1 MKQLVIIAGG
11 FHPFH
16 AGHLALYQ
24 SAVQAFPGADVKV
37 AATND
42 TSTRPFPFKLKEKL
56 AQLAGVPPGDFYQVK
71 SPFRADEITKNYDP
85 ATTQLIFVR
94 SEKDSGKPPVP
105 GGIKRDGNP
114 AYLQPISRNM
124 APMTQHAYMAYLPT
138 VTFGPG
144 MQSATEIRTAWPE
157 LDDRRRMAL
166 VMSLYP
172 HTQKNPKLAKNVV
185 KMLDTAMGTEIKGQ
199 VSTDRYDDG
208 LESELREVLDTKAGK
223 SNHAHWNA
231 SDPDMV
237 KFTFTASNGVE
248 YQLDFLE
255 PYIGPD
261 EMSPYDFFDSDEVY
275 NKSKFVSFEQLT
287 KDIKGGYPV
296 AKQGIEGTGS
306 AAEVF
311 GIVVN
316 AIIQYVKKARPALLY
331 FQAAE
336 PNRRALY
343 ARMIRRILPGL
354 PGWAS
359 TADDAGQFA
368 IYNRRAIKSAMG
380 TQAQDVTESH
390 RIVTELRNT
399 MYQYIR
405 SIVPK
410 WPDYVVRDWLYKGR
424 GKNKN
429 YDINSRDIKNEV
441 IEMISDAGLTPD
453 TQWQLVPDMKFTMDM
468 FDPMTKQRLIGRAG
482 GHSDLGMGISRDK
495 ERHATQAALAQQ
507 QGGIRKEPVIL
518 IKTAKGYGLPE
529 GWHRTIQHFAKYP
542 EGYTGP
548 AYVAVAQGMN
558 EATGDERFDNIMSRI
573 RQEPTIPDPQ
583 MPPTDVK
590 DLYHWAVKHHK
601 PYHKIFAHWAMR
613 EGYKSV
619 APALQKAGNL
629 DSDALDYWT
638 PDVWKLWY
646 GPDAEMPRHWSKE
659 RVPDELR
666 DYLEGVFDA
675 YENIWQDWPNEYRQ
689 IGDRGVAEEVTRQMN
704 IGGMTASYQS
714 KYNQP
719 ISEDYLD
726 ETRS

>member
-1 MKQLVIIAGG
+1 MQQLVIMPGG

-24 SAVQAFPGADVKV
+24 SALEAFPGADVKV

-85 ATTQLIFVR
+85 ADTQLIFVR
-94 SEKDSGKPPVP
+94 SEKDADKPPRP
-105 GGIKRDGNP
+105 GGVKKDGNP
-114 AYLQPISRNM
+114 GYLQPVSNNM
-124 APMTQHAYMAYLPT
+124 GPMTQHAYMAYLPT

-144 MQSATEIRTAWPE
+144 MRSATEIRTAWPE
-157 LDDRRRMAL
+157 LDERRRMAL

-172 HTQKNPKLAKNVV
+172 HTQKNPKLANTVV
-185 KMLDTAMGTEIKGQ
+185 KMLDTAMGTELK
-199 VSTDRYDDG
+199 
-208 LESELREVLDTKAGK
+208 EVLDTKAGT
-223 SNHAHWNA
+223 SHHAHWNT

-237 KFTFTASNGVE
+237 KFNFTASNGVE

-275 NKSKFVSFEQLT
+275 NKSKFVSFEQIT
-287 KDIKGGYPV
+287 KDMKGGYPV

-380 TQAQDVTESH
+380 A
-390 RIVTELRNT
+390 
-399 MYQYIR
+399 
-405 SIVPK
+405 
-410 WPDYVVRDWLYKGR
+410 
-424 GKNKN
+424 
-429 YDINSRDIKNEV
+429 EV
-441 IEMISDAGLTPD
+441 A
-453 TQWQLVPDMKFTMDM
+453 
-468 FDPMTKQRLIGRAG
+468 
-482 GHSDLGMGISRDK
+482 
-495 ERHATQAALAQQ
+495 
-507 QGGIRKEPVIL
+507 
-518 IKTAKGYGLPE
+518 
-529 GWHRTIQHFAKYP
+529 
-542 EGYTGP
+542 
-548 AYVAVAQGMN
+548 
-558 EATGDERFDNIMSRI
+558 EATGDERFDSIMSRI
-573 RQEPTIPDPQ
+573 RQEPTIPDAQ

-590 DLYHWAVKHHK
+590 DLYQWAVKHHK
-601 PYHKIFAHWAMR
+601 PYHKIFAKWANR

-638 PDVWKLWY
+638 PDVWKLWF
-646 GPDAEMPRHWSKE
+646 GPDSEMPHHWSKE

-666 DYLEGVFDA
+666 DYLETVFDA

-689 IGDRGVAEEVTRQMN
+689 IGDRGVAEEVTRQMSQ
-704 IGGMTASYQS
+704 GGLRASYQS

-719 ISEDYLD
+719 MMEDYLD
-726 ETRS
+726 EARS